1 MIKFL
6 RGDDK
11 IFEGIQSETMRKLR
25 SGFTVADANNNQKQ
39 LKEVFDKKYVIPLH
53 FELMS
58 SHAPFYKFPI
68 QEDVIFEITL
78 APEENIIVSENV
90 TNMNYKLE
98 NICMEYETV
107 TDSKLASQLTA
118 NYNAGFS
125 IYYDWVDYLKQ
136 SLLLLTIH

>member
-1 MIKFL
+1 M
-6 RGDDK
+6 
-11 IFEGIQSETMRKLR
+11 
-25 SGFTVADANNNQKQ
+25 
-39 LKEVFDKKYVIPLH
+39 IPLD

-78 APEENIIVSENV
+78 APKENIIVADNV
-90 TNMNYKLE
+90 ANMNYKLE

-107 TDSKLASQLTA
+107 TNQALASQLTA

-125 IYYDWVDYLKQ
+125 IFYDWVDYFKNIVKRK
-136 SLLLLTIH
+136 SIK